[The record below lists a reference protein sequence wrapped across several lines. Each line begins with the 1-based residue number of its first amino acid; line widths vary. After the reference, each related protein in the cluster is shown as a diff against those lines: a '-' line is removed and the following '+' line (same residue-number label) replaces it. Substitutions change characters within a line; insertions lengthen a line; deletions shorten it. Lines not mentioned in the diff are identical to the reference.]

1 MKVGRSDL
9 DQEHRREQI
18 EEYNIL
24 DFSNWQD
31 GVYFDRMER
40 RLVEGI
46 DLFHKEK
53 DVFGLLVLL
62 TLLLSVYSRLYA
74 KHLAEGNLGSSGIY
88 SAHLNNNVA
97 QFSTLDSH

>member
-31 GVYFDRMER
+31 GVYFDFDRMER
-40 RLVEGI
+40 RLVKGI
-46 DLFHKEK
+46 DLLYKEK
-53 DVFGLLVLL
+53 EVFGPTCPVDPSTQRLL
-62 TLLLSVYSRLYA
+62 TPLR
-74 KHLAEGNLGSSGIY
+74 
-88 SAHLNNNVA
+88 
-97 QFSTLDSH
+97 